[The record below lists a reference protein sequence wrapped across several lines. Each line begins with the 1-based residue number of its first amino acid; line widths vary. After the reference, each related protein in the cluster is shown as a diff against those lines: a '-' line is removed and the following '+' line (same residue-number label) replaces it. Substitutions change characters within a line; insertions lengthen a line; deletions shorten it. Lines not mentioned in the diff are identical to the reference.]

1 MTTNKTLYVCALIS
15 GIILLLSTIPHS
27 TGIKM
32 TMDFAKKGVIGPDY
46 ADTAVVIWIFAS
58 MMMIVCGSTILYLAG
73 KLKKSDKGAWRLGLL
88 IGVLLAAFGITVFV
102 SDPTSYPMLV
112 FITVGLL
119 LVVPLLIFSRRF

>member
-1 MTTNKTLYVCALIS
+1 
-15 GIILLLSTIPHS
+15 
-27 TGIKM
+27 
-32 TMDFAKKGVIGPDY
+32 
-46 ADTAVVIWIFAS
+46 

-102 SDPTSYPMLV
+102 YDPTSYPMLV